1 MSEDLTGTS
10 MDSNDIAVI
19 GMACRL
25 PGSTNPEGFWQNL
38 KNGHES
44 FTTLSDD
51 ELREADVSEAD
62 IANPNYVK
70 GGMLLENMECFD
82 AGFFGF
88 SPQDA
93 RILDPQHRHFLE
105 CAWEAFEDAGYVPN
119 EIEGSVGIYAGS
131 GHNAYLPLNLM
142 TNPEMLKQVGFFL
155 LRHTGNDKDF
165 LATRASYIFNLLGP
179 SVNVQ
184 TACSTSLVG
193 IHLAVQSLL
202 SGECDMSLAGGVTI
216 NMPHHQGYLYKE
228 NEILS
233 QDGHCRPFEAASGG
247 TVFGSGV
254 GCVLLKR
261 LEDAVADGDHIHAVI
276 KSSAINNDGANK
288 VSYLAPSVDGQ
299 AAAIRETIEIGD
311 IDPASVSF
319 IECHGTG
326 TAMGDP
332 IEVTALTQAYGVD
345 NPKKQYC
352 ALGSVKSNIGHLD
365 TAAGVTGF
373 IKVVMSLKN
382 KQIPATLHF
391 NAPNPAIDFE
401 NSPFY
406 VNDRLRNWTSEGARR
421 AGVSSLG
428 VGGTNAHV
436 ILEEYETDV
445 EGKDA
450 EGKGAQ
456 RPYQLMLMSG
466 RSKEAVDRYSASHAQ
481 FLNDTDEGL
490 DNIAYTSAI
499 GRKAFRHR
507 RVVVAASTQGMS
519 SELSAV
525 KSAVRADHKAPDEAA
540 PVAFMF
546 AGGGAQY
553 INMGQDLY
561 ENEPFYK
568 STLDECIQIA
578 QGMLDFDLKGILF
591 PNEAGEE
598 QARVDIVRPSRTLP
612 ALFVTQYAQALLWQS
627 WGVKAESFIG
637 HSVGEYTAA
646 CLAGVFSF
654 KDALSI
660 VIKRGALFDSLPA
673 GAMLSVMLDQEEV
686 KPYLEQGLSLA
697 AINSQ
702 DLCVLSGPIELIES
716 VQAKL
721 ETLEVQCRRV
731 RISVAAHSAMLDPIL
746 EEFGTFLST
755 INYNPPKEKVVSNLT
770 GQWLTDE
777 EAVDPKYWVRHL
789 RGTVR
794 FSEGMSLLLSD
805 EVSPILL
812 EVGPGN
818 TLSSFAR
825 QHESTSREN
834 TVVNSMKH
842 PKESLHDVEF
852 MLLSLG
858 KLWCGGAQVD
868 WESFYESGFQRVSIP
883 TYPFEKQK
891 HWVAPGKLTEAL
903 PEGKQALDKWFYQP
917 SWQPSFIASPGEYLP
932 TVIFGSNAV
941 SVVSEIE
948 AYLTKQP
955 NLSMTSVR
963 PATNSASIG
972 DDAFQLNMSDA
983 KQLNNV
989 FSSIAQSASDEGLAI
1004 VYALPLSQ
1012 PDEPAFEQ
1020 FFRFSQALIEHDISG
1035 LRLTILVDG
1044 SLAVNPGDAIP
1055 RPLLATISGAARV
1068 LSKELLGATIRL
1080 IDIDDTGL
1088 DKWQKTSVGK
1098 ALVSEIMSPPVSF
1111 EASCYRS
1118 GYRYI
1123 EQFVPSQLPEAT
1135 NFQPTEGVYLIT
1147 GGLGGL
1153 GLTVAEQLAA
1163 NSGIKLALISHRDM
1177 PEKKDWLEQ
1186 SQRNTR
1192 LGRRIKRLLKI
1203 AQSAE
1208 QLEVYV
1214 ADVTNLEQLTNVITR
1229 VRSELGPIKGALHTA
1244 GSIDDQLL
1252 SLKTLEQCE
1261 SVLAPKIAGAQAL
1274 ASALS
1279 GDELDFLVFYSSVSS
1294 LTGMSG
1300 QFDYAAANAY
1310 LDAFAHQSR
1319 NNGVPAISVNWSAW
1333 QHVGMAAE
1341 LASGERLMGGK
1352 IPQFTSHKE
1361 ENHYRVYVDS
1371 EIWWVDEHRTKTG
1384 LALVPGTSYI
1394 DAAYQAAKAVLA
1406 DNAKELTGKCVELND
1421 IFFSS
1426 PLLVHDSE
1434 QKVMDI
1440 SFERK
1445 GSVANL
1451 VISSADSLE
1460 RADEQDWL
1468 SEHVEGTAQIVSP
1481 KNFDTVDIEAI
1492 RQNCQK
1498 ECINKK
1504 GDASHPHMDFGK
1516 RWACINQ
1523 IHVGEGEV
1531 LVELELPESFVQD
1544 LASAPLHPGMLDMAT
1559 GAGHILV
1566 GNYDPE
1572 RDFFVPI
1579 TYGKVTVLD
1588 GFEAKIF
1595 SHIKWLG
1602 DEADRSKFNVR
1613 IYNETGRCLLDI
1625 QNFVVKRMSGNA
1637 LDDIDHAI
1645 SAELE
1650 VDLTLGI
1657 TPVEG
1662 KEALNRILNV
1672 SACPQVII
1680 SPECFET
1687 VVAKVRQADI
1697 VAGQHLEGVERPTLD
1712 ADYEAPASPFEEKMA
1727 ALWSAALGIE
1737 SIGVQDNFFELGGHS
1752 LLLTQLATKAKKELG
1767 ASLPLSKLFD
1777 SPTIREWAEFA
1788 SGQAVGDKANEVVHD
1803 HNIEPFSRDEAFQA
1817 ATAEKEVKFEYSLSP
1832 TQSALW
1838 FIHEVAED
1846 NSAYNIPLAM
1856 RYKGGLN
1863 ISALK
1868 SAFALLVER
1877 HEILRTTYGEYH
1889 GEMIQAISSSGIV
1902 DFRES
1907 QIAATQLE
1915 DSLNKAAQEPFDL
1928 RNGSSIYCHVF
1939 TVAEDD
1945 HVVLLNLHHI
1955 SVDHTSLLQLM
1966 RELEQGYN
1974 KFSKGETPQFEK
1986 PHLHYADYV
1995 HWLKQQP
2002 NEQEQKA
2009 KIEIWKKRLENF
2021 SGVLDLPLD
2030 KPRPAIAS
2038 GAGAQY
2044 LFEYDAQLSEK
2055 TAKFSSE
2062 QSVSMYI
2069 TLLSNFCILLNR
2081 YSKQDDVI
2089 VGTPFANRANQEE
2102 LHDVVGCFINTLPLA
2117 TNLADCRSFESVI
2130 AEVKSVMFEA
2140 YDNQDVPLNK
2150 IVDAVHPVRDLSYN
2164 PLFQVGFIFQEPP
2177 AGIEFD
2183 GLNSELIPV
2192 HSGGAMYDIHV
2203 WLWQKDGRL
2212 SGLIW
2217 YNTDVF
2223 IESTIARLSE
2233 HFASLLNVLTDN
2245 SKSDFR
2251 GLSILTNNEQNIYQD
2266 MNQTDLA
2273 LPQGANLHSLISETA
2288 KSRADDI
2295 AVAGQDG
2302 QLTYAELDQRSDLL
2316 ASYLIEQGV
2325 TVGQSVGVSMERR
2338 CDMLVTLLGILK
2350 TGASYIPMDPGY
2362 PKERLAY
2369 MAEQADI
2376 RLIISCES
2384 TKDDIDYFEY
2394 ELLSIDGHWDK
2405 ISDQVSGHSL
2415 PEVDPENIAYVIFT
2429 SGSTGLPKGVQVP
2442 HRSVV
2447 NFLLS
2452 MANKPGFEAQDR
2464 LLAITTLSFDIAVL
2478 ELYLPLM
2485 VGGRTVIASDDA
2497 VMDGDDLKDLIQ
2509 THEISVMQAT
2519 PSTWRSLLAAD
2530 WKGGDIRVLCGGEPF
2545 PVDLAS
2551 TLSDMCTEV
2560 WNMYGPTE
2568 TTVWSTCR
2576 QVNPERPNI
2585 VGTPIANTQCYVL
2598 SEQGQQQPIG
2608 VAGELYI
2615 GGQGV
2620 THGYLNRAELTEKVF
2635 VRLPSFNNELL
2646 YRTGD
2651 SVRLMASGE
2660 LEYVQRIDNQVKVR
2674 GYRIELGEIE
2684 SVIMK
2689 HETVAECAVAVKE
2702 YTAEDKRIVAY
2713 VRFEG
2718 HQHLTMTDVRRYLRD
2733 FLPDY
2738 MIPQLLV
2745 ELDAMPLTP
2754 NGKIDRKAL
2763 PDPYHALANDHEV
2776 LEPNTPVEKAL
2787 AELWQTAI
2795 GIDQISLDS
2804 YFFDAG
2810 GHSMLAMQVIYK
2822 MDEMFGV
2829 RLKPTDMVLNTL
2841 EQIAAMLPQASE
2853 TSSEDQTPPA
2863 APAEVVSQPESESVQ
2878 PKEGFLKRWLGK
2890 KK

>member
-1 MSEDLTGTS
+1 MSDDLTGTD
-10 MDSNDIAVI
+10 MDANDIAVI

-25 PGSTNPEGFWQNL
+25 PGSSNPEEYWQNL
-38 KNGHES
+38 KDGRES
-44 FTTLSDD
+44 ITTLSDD
-51 ELREADVSEAD
+51 ELRAADVSEAD

-70 GGMLLENMECFD
+70 TGMFLEDMECFD

-93 RILDPQHRHFLE
+93 RIMDPQHRHFLE
-105 CAWEAFEDAGYVPN
+105 CAWEAFEDAGYVPS
-119 EIEGSVGIYAGS
+119 EIEGSVGVYAGS
-131 GHNAYLPLNLM
+131 GHNAYLPFNLM
-142 TNPEMLKQVGFFL
+142 TNSELLKQVGFFL

-193 IHLAVQSLL
+193 VHLAAQSLL
-202 SGECDMSLAGGVTI
+202 SGECDMALAGGVTI
-216 NMPHHQGYLYKE
+216 NMPHNQGYIYKE
-228 NEILS
+228 NEVLS
-233 QDGHCRPFEAASGG
+233 RDGHCRPFEAASGG

-261 LEDAVADGDHIHAVI
+261 LDDAMADGDHVHAVI
-276 KSSAINNDGANK
+276 KSSAINNDGSNK

-299 AAAIRETIEIGD
+299 AAAIRETIELAEV
-311 IDPASVSF
+311 DPASVSF

-352 ALGSVKSNIGHLD
+352 ALGSAKSNIGHLD
-365 TAAGVTGF
+365 TAAGVAGF

-406 VNDRLRNWTSEGARR
+406 VNDRLRNWSSEGARR

-436 ILEEYETDV
+436 ILEEYESKVTPS
-445 EGKDA
+445 A
-450 EGKGAQ
+450 NT
-456 RPYQLMLMSG
+456 RPYQLMLVSG
-466 RSKEAVDRYSASHAQ
+466 RSKDVVERYSASHAK
-481 FLNDTDEGL
+481 FLESTDVSLE
-490 DNIAYTSAI
+490 NIAYTSAI
-499 GRKAFRHR
+499 GRKNFRHR
-507 RVVVAASTQGMS
+507 RVAVGATSTDMS
-519 SELSAV
+519 AVLSAA
-525 KSAVRADHKAPDEAA
+525 KSTSRADHKAPEDTA
-540 PVAFMF
+540 PIAFMF

-553 INMGQDLY
+553 INMGRDLY
-561 ENEPFYK
+561 ETDLQYK
-568 STLDECIQIA
+568 ELLDDCLKVA
-578 QGMLDFDLKGILF
+578 QGIVQFDLKAVLF
-591 PNEAGEE
+591 PNKGDEE
-598 QARVDIVRPSRTLP
+598 QAKQALVKPSKALP
-612 ALFVTQYAQALLWQS
+612 ALFITQYVQAKLWQA
-627 WGVKAESFIG
+627 WGIDANTLIG
-637 HSVGEYTAA
+637 HSMGEYTAA
-646 CLAGVFSF
+646 CLSGVFSF
-654 KDALSI
+654 KDALTI
-660 VIKRGALFDSLPA
+660 VSKRGELLDPLSD
-673 GAMLSVMLDQEEV
+673 GSMLSVMLDEASVQ
-686 KPYLEQGLSLA
+686 PYLDQGLSLA
-697 AINSQ
+697 AVNSQ
-702 DLCVLSGPIELIES
+702 TLCVLSGPVGLIES
-716 VQAKL
+716 AQKDL
-721 ETLEVQCRRV
+721 EDEEVQCKRIH
-731 RISVAAHSAMLDPIL
+731 ISVAGHSSMLDPIL
-746 EEFGTFLST
+746 DEFESFLHT
-755 INYNPPKEKVVSNLT
+755 IDYQPLQKKVVSNLT
-770 GQWLTDE
+770 GHWLTDE
-777 EAVDPKYWVRHL
+777 EAMDPKYWVRHI
-789 RGTVR
+789 REPVR
-794 FSEGMSLLLSD
+794 FSDGMSLLLS
-805 EVSPILL
+805 EESMPVLL
-812 EVGPGN
+812 EIGPGN
-818 TLSSFAR
+818 TLVSFAR
-825 QHESTSREN
+825 QHDLVTRGNMVTS
-834 TVVNSMKH
+834 SMKH
-842 PKESLHDVEF
+842 PKETLHDVEF

-858 KLWCGGAQVD
+858 KLWCGGAQID
-868 WESFYESGFQRVSIP
+868 WENFYEGDFQRVSMP

-891 HWVAPGKLTEAL
+891 HWVAPGKLAEAL
-903 PEGKQALDKWFYQP
+903 PEGKQAVDKWFYQP
-917 SWQPSFIASPGEYLP
+917 SWQPNFIAPPEECLP
-932 TVIFGSNAV
+932 TVIFGSK
-941 SVVSEIE
+941 SVAIISEIE
-948 AYLTKQP
+948 TCLSKQADQ
-955 NLSMTSVR
+955 SVITVR
-963 PATNSASIG
+963 PAANFKRIG
-972 DDAFQLNMSDA
+972 SNAYQLDMSDT
-983 KQLNNV
+983 KQLETV
-989 FSSIAQSASDEGLAI
+989 FSSIPQGTSDEGLAI
-1004 VYALPLSQ
+1004 VYAWPLSQ
-1012 PDEPAFEQ
+1012 PDELAFEH
-1020 FFRFSQALIEHDISG
+1020 FFRFSQALIAHDISE

-1044 SLAVNPGDAIP
+1044 SLAVNPGEVIP

-1068 LSKELLGATIRL
+1068 LSKELSGATIRL
-1080 IDIDDTGL
+1080 IDIDDAEL
-1088 DKWQKTSVGK
+1088 NNWQKASAGK
-1098 ALVSEIMSPPVSF
+1098 ALVSEIMLPPASF

-1118 GYRYI
+1118 GYRYL
-1123 EQFVPSQLPEAT
+1123 EQFVPSNLPEAA
-1135 NFQPTEGVYLIT
+1135 NFQPSEGVYLIT

-1163 NSGIKLALISHRDM
+1163 NSGMKLALISHREM

-1192 LGRRIKRLLKI
+1192 VGRRIKRLMNI
-1203 AQSAE
+1203 AEQAE

-1214 ADVTNLEQLTNVITR
+1214 ADVANPEQLANVVSR
-1229 VRSELGPIKGALHTA
+1229 VRTELGPIKGALHTA

-1252 SLKTLEQCE
+1252 SLKTLDKCQA
-1261 SVLAPKIAGAQAL
+1261 VLAPKVIGAQTL
-1274 ASALS
+1274 TSALS
-1279 GDELDFLVFYSSVSS
+1279 EDELDFLVFYSSVSS

-1310 LDAFAHQSR
+1310 LDAFAHQCR

-1341 LASGERLMGGK
+1341 LASGERLMGGQ
-1352 IPQFTSHKE
+1352 ISRFAPYKE
-1361 ENHYRVYVDS
+1361 DNHYRVYVDS
-1371 EIWWVDEHRTKTG
+1371 DIWWVDEHRTKTG
-1384 LALVPGTSYI
+1384 LALVPGTGYI
-1394 DAAYQAAKAVLA
+1394 DVAYQAAKVMLA
-1406 DNAKELTGKCVELND
+1406 DNADELSDKCVELSD

-1440 SFERK
+1440 SLERK
-1445 GSVANL
+1445 GAVANL
-1451 VISSADSLE
+1451 VISSANSLE
-1460 RADEQDWL
+1460 QADDQDWL
-1468 SEHVEGTAQIVSP
+1468 SEHVEGMAQLVSP
-1481 KNFDTVDIEAI
+1481 KHIDVVDIEAI
-1492 RQNCQK
+1492 RQSCQK

-1523 IHVGEGEV
+1523 INVGDGEV
-1531 LVELELPESFVQD
+1531 LVELELPEIYVKD

-1579 TYGKVTVLD
+1579 TYGKVTVLG
-1588 GFEAKIF
+1588 GFEAKIY

-1602 DEADRSKFNVR
+1602 DEADRSKFNIR
-1613 IYNETGRCLLDI
+1613 IYNVTGSCLLDI
-1625 QNFVVKRMSGNA
+1625 ERFVVKRMSENA
-1637 LDDIDHAI
+1637 LDDINHAI

-1662 KEALNRILNV
+1662 QEALSRILNV

-1687 VVAKVRQADI
+1687 VIAKVRQSDL
-1697 VAGQHLEGVERPTLD
+1697 VSGSNLEGVERPTLD
-1712 ADYEAPASPFEEKMA
+1712 ADYEAPQSPFEEKMA

-1737 SIGVQDNFFELGGHS
+1737 NVGVQDNFFELGGHS

-1788 SGQAVGDKANEVVHD
+1788 SEQTVAGKTNEVVHN
-1803 HNIEPFSRDEAFQA
+1803 HRIEPFARDEAFLA
-1817 ATAEKEVKFEYSLSP
+1817 ATKEKEVKLEYSLSP

-1856 RYKGGLN
+1856 RYKGVLN
-1863 ISALK
+1863 VSALK
-1868 SAFALLVER
+1868 NAFTLLIER
-1877 HEILRTTYGEYH
+1877 HEILRTTYGENH
-1889 GEMIQAISSSGIV
+1889 GDMIQVISNTGIV

-1907 QIAATQLE
+1907 QVEVAQLE
-1915 DSLNKAAQEPFDL
+1915 DRLSQAAQEPFDL
-1928 RNGSSIYCHVF
+1928 RNGSPICCHVF
-1939 TVAEDD
+1939 KIAEDD
-1945 HVVLLNLHHI
+1945 NVVLLNLHHI

-1974 KFSKGETPQFEK
+1974 KFAKGEIPQFEK
-1986 PHLHYADYV
+1986 PYLHYSDYV

-2009 KIEIWKKRLENF
+2009 KIEVWKQRLENF

-2030 KPRPAIAS
+2030 KPRPAMAS
-2038 GAGAQY
+2038 GAGAQF
-2044 LFEYDAQLSEK
+2044 LFEYDTSLSEK
-2055 TAKFSSE
+2055 AAKFSSE

-2089 VGTPFANRANQEE
+2089 VGTPFANRANEE
-2102 LHDVVGCFINTLPLA
+2102 DLHGVVGCFINTLPLA
-2117 TNLADCRSFESVI
+2117 TNLAGCRNFESVI
-2130 AEVKSVMFEA
+2130 AEVKNVMFEA

-2150 IVDAVHPVRDLSYN
+2150 IVDAVHPTRDLSYN

-2177 AGIEFD
+2177 AGIEFN
-2183 GLNSELIPV
+2183 GLDSELIPV

-2203 WLWQKDGRL
+2203 WIWQKDGRL

-2217 YNTDVF
+2217 YNTDIFV
-2223 IESTIARLSE
+2223 ESTISRLSE
-2233 HFASLLNVLTDN
+2233 HFASFLNVLTDN

-2251 GLSILTNNEQNIYQD
+2251 DLPILTNNEKNLYQD
-2266 MNQTDLA
+2266 MNQTDMA
-2273 LPQGANLHSLISETA
+2273 LPQGATLHSLISDTA
-2288 KSRADDI
+2288 TRRAEDI
-2295 AVAGQDG
+2295 AVVGQDG
-2302 QLTYAELDQRSDLL
+2302 QLTYAELDKRSDIL

-2325 TVGQSVGVSMERR
+2325 AVGNSVGVSMERR
-2338 CDMLVTLLGILK
+2338 CDMLVALLGILK
-2350 TGASYIPMDPGY
+2350 TGASYIPMDPSY

-2369 MAEQADI
+2369 MSEQADI

-2384 TKDDIDYFEY
+2384 VKDDIDYFKY
-2394 ELLSIDGHWDK
+2394 ELLSIDGYWDK
-2405 ISDQVSGHSL
+2405 IADQAASHQL
-2415 PEVDPENIAYVIFT
+2415 PVVDPENIAYVIFT

-2452 MANKPGFEAQDR
+2452 MANKPGLEAKDR

-2478 ELYLPLM
+2478 ELYLPLV

-2509 THEISVMQAT
+2509 EHEISVMQAT
-2519 PSTWRSLLAAD
+2519 PSTWRSLLGAD

-2551 TLSDMCTEV
+2551 TLSEICTEV

-2576 QVNPERPNI
+2576 LVNPERPNI
-2585 VGTPIANTQCYVL
+2585 IGTPIANTQCYVL
-2598 SEQGQQQPIG
+2598 NEQGKHQPIG
-2608 VAGELYI
+2608 VEGELYI

-2620 THGYLNRAELTEKVF
+2620 THGYLNRTELTEKVF

-2689 HETVAECAVAVKE
+2689 HEAVAECAVAVKE
-2702 YTAEDKRIVAY
+2702 YTAVDKRIVAY

-2718 HQHLTMTDVRRYLRD
+2718 HQHLTMTDLRRYLRGY
-2733 FLPDY
+2733 LPDY

-2745 ELDAMPLTP
+2745 ELDVMPLTP

-2763 PDPYHALANDHEV
+2763 PDPYHSLANDHEI
-2776 LEPNTPVEKAL
+2776 LEPNTPVEKSL
-2787 AELWQTAI
+2787 AELWQSAI
-2795 GIDQISLDS
+2795 GIEQISLDS
-2804 YFFDAG
+2804 YFFDIG
-2810 GHSMLAMQVIYK
+2810 GHSMLSMQVIYK
-2822 MDEMFGV
+2822 IDEMFGV

-2841 EQIAAMLPQASE
+2841 EQIAAMLPQE
-2853 TSSEDQTPPA
+2853 LDVNTP
-2863 APAEVVSQPESESVQ
+2863 QSESTAKTEM
-2878 PKEGFLKRWLGK
+2878 PKVEEKIDKSEKGFLKRWLGK

>member
-1 MSEDLTGTS
+1 MSDDLTGTN
-10 MDSNDIAVI
+10 MGANDIAVI

-25 PGSTNPEGFWQNL
+25 PGSSNPEEYWQNL
-38 KNGHES
+38 KEGRES

-51 ELREADVSEAD
+51 ELREADVSESD

-70 GGMLLENMECFD
+70 TGMFLEDMKCFD

-93 RILDPQHRHFLE
+93 RIMDPQHRHFLE
-105 CAWEAFEDAGYVPN
+105 CAWETFEDAGYIPS
-119 EIEGSVGIYAGS
+119 EIEGSVGVYAGS
-131 GHNAYLPLNLM
+131 GHNAYLPYNLM
-142 TNPEMLKQVGFFL
+142 TNPELLKQVGFFL

-165 LATRASYIFNLLGP
+165 LATRASYLFNLLGP

-193 IHLAVQSLL
+193 VHLAAQSLL
-202 SGECDMSLAGGVTI
+202 SGECDMALAGGVTI
-216 NMPHHQGYLYKE
+216 NMPHNQGYLYKE

-233 QDGHCRPFEAASGG
+233 PDGHCRPFEAASGG

-254 GCVLLKR
+254 GCILLKR
-261 LEDAVADGDHIHAVI
+261 LEDALADGDNIHAVI
-276 KSSAINNDGANK
+276 KASAINNDGSNK

-299 AAAIRETIEIGD
+299 AAAVRETIELAE

-332 IEVTALTQAYGVD
+332 IEVSALTQAYSVD

-352 ALGSVKSNIGHLD
+352 ALGSAKSNIGHLD
-365 TAAGVTGF
+365 AAAGVAGL

-406 VNDRLRNWTSEGARR
+406 VNDRLRNWSSEGKRR

-436 ILEEYETDV
+436 ILEEYESKSMLSGNT
-445 EGKDA
+445 
-450 EGKGAQ
+450 
-456 RPYQLMLMSG
+456 RPYQLMLISG
-466 RSKEAVDRYSASHAQ
+466 RSKEVVDRYSASNAT
-481 FLNDTDEGL
+481 FFENTDESL
-490 DNIAYTSAI
+490 VNIAYTSAV
-499 GRKAFRHR
+499 GRKKFRYR
-507 RVVVAASTQGMS
+507 RVCVGATNAEMSVV
-519 SELSAV
+519 LSAA
-525 KSAVRADHKAPDEAA
+525 KSASRADHKAPEEIA

-553 INMGQDLY
+553 INMGLGLY
-561 ENEPFYK
+561 EHEAFYK

-578 QGMLDFDLKGILF
+578 QDMLDFDLRSIVF
-591 PNEAGEE
+591 PSQENEE
-598 QARVDIVRPSRTLP
+598 QARIDIITPSRTLP

-627 WGVKAESFIG
+627 WGVKAELFIG

-673 GAMLSVMLDQEEV
+673 GGMLSVMLDQEEV

-702 DLCVLSGPIELIES
+702 DLCVLSGPLELIDSVQEKLES
-716 VQAKL
+716 V
-721 ETLEVQCRRV
+721 EVQCRRV
-731 RISVAAHSAMLDPIL
+731 RISVAAHSAMLNPIL
-746 EEFGTFLST
+746 EEFSTFLST
-755 INYNPPKEKVVSNLT
+755 ITYYPPKQKVVSNLT
-770 GQWLTDE
+770 GRWLTNE
-777 EAVDPKYWVRHL
+777 EAVDPQYWVRHL

-794 FSEGMSLLLSD
+794 FSDGLSLLLAD
-805 EVSPILL
+805 EITPILL

-818 TLSSFAR
+818 TLSSFSR
-825 QHESTSREN
+825 QHEMINREN

-858 KLWCGGAQVD
+858 KLWCGGAQID
-868 WESFYESGFQRVSIP
+868 WGDFYEADLKRVSIP
-883 TYPFEKQK
+883 TYPFEKQQ
-891 HWVAPGKLTEAL
+891 HWVAPGKTVEAL
-903 PEGKQALDKWFYQP
+903 PEGKQALEKWFYQP
-917 SWQPSFIASPGEYLP
+917 SWQPNFITSPEEFLP
-932 TVIFGSNAV
+932 TVIFGSQSV
-941 SVVSEIE
+941 SVVAAIE
-948 AYLTKQP
+948 TYLSKQTD
-955 NLSMTSVR
+955 LTVTSVR
-963 PATNSASIG
+963 PAVNSEST
-972 DDAFQLNMSDA
+972 DDNAYQLNMSDA
-983 KQLNNV
+983 KKLESL
-989 FSSIAQSASDEGLAI
+989 FSSIAKNASDEGLAI
-1004 VYALPLSQ
+1004 VYAWPLSES
-1012 PDEPAFEQ
+1012 DEKAFEH
-1020 FFRFSQALIEHDISG
+1020 FFRFSQALIEQDISG
-1035 LRLTILVDG
+1035 LRLTILVNG
-1044 SLAVNPGDAIP
+1044 SIAVNSGENIP

-1068 LSKELLGATIRL
+1068 LSKELLSAKVRL
-1080 IDIDDTGL
+1080 IDVDDIEL
-1088 DKWQKTSVGK
+1088 NKWLKTSAGK
-1098 ALVSEIMSPPVSF
+1098 ALVSEIMTAPESF

-1123 EQFVPSQLPEAT
+1123 EHFSPSLLPEAVS
-1135 NFQPTEGVYLIT
+1135 FKPSAGVYVIT

-1163 NSGIKLALISHRDM
+1163 NPGIKLALISHREM
-1177 PEKKDWLEQ
+1177 PVKKYWLEQ

-1192 LGRRIKRLLKI
+1192 LGRRIKRLLNI
-1203 AQSAE
+1203 AELAE

-1214 ADVTNLEQLTNVITR
+1214 ADVTNLQQLTNVIER
-1229 VRSELGPIKGALHTA
+1229 ARAELGPIKGALHTA
-1244 GSIDDQLL
+1244 GSIDDQLIT
-1252 SLKTLEQCE
+1252 LKTLEKCQ

-1274 ASALS
+1274 TSALS
-1279 GDELDFLVFYSSVSS
+1279 NDELDFLVFYSSVSS

-1319 NNGVPAISVNWSAW
+1319 SNGIPAISINWSAW

-1352 IPQFTSHKE
+1352 IPHFTPYKE
-1361 ENHYRVYVDS
+1361 ENYYRVYVDS

-1384 LALVPGTSYI
+1384 LALVPGTGYI
-1394 DAAYQAAKAVLA
+1394 DLAYQAAKVLLV
-1406 DNAKELTGKCVELND
+1406 DNDNELTDKCIELSD

-1434 QKVMDI
+1434 QKVIDI
-1440 SFERK
+1440 SFELK
-1445 GSVANL
+1445 GSASNL
-1451 VISSADSLE
+1451 VISSAESLE
-1460 RADEQDWL
+1460 RADEDDWL

-1481 KNFDTVDIEAI
+1481 KNFDNVDIEVI

-1498 ECINKK
+1498 ECVNKK
-1504 GDASHPHMDFGK
+1504 GDASHPHMDFGN

-1523 IHVGEGEV
+1523 IHIGDDEV
-1531 LVELELPESFVQD
+1531 LVELELPEIFSQD
-1544 LASAPLHPGMLDMAT
+1544 LSSTPLHPGMLDMAT

-1566 GNYDPE
+1566 DNYEPE

-1579 TYGKVTVLD
+1579 SYGKVTVL
-1588 GFEAKIF
+1588 GGLERQIY

-1602 DEADRSKFNVR
+1602 DESDRSSFNIR
-1613 IYNETGRCLLDI
+1613 IYSLTGRCLIDI
-1625 QNFVVKRMSGNA
+1625 DRFVVKRMNANA
-1637 LDDIDHAI
+1637 LDEIDHAI
-1645 SAELE
+1645 SAELD

-1662 KEALNRILNV
+1662 QEVLNRVLNV

-1687 VVAKVRQADI
+1687 VVAKVRCVDI
-1697 VAGQHLEGVERPTLD
+1697 AAGQHLEGVERPTLD

-1737 SIGVQDNFFELGGHS
+1737 NIGVQDNFFELGGHS
-1752 LLLTQLATKAKKELG
+1752 LLLTQLATKAKRELG

-1788 SGQAVGDKANEVVHD
+1788 SVQTVGDKVNQELKD
-1803 HNIEPFSRDEAFQA
+1803 YGIEPFVRDEIFQA
-1817 ATAEKEVKFEYSLSP
+1817 ATIEEVKFECTLSP

-1856 RYKGGLN
+1856 RFKGDLN
-1863 ISALK
+1863 VPALK
-1868 SAFALLVER
+1868 SAFSLLIER
-1877 HEILRTTYGEYH
+1877 HEILRTTYGEHY
-1889 GEMIQAISSSGIV
+1889 GEMIQVISSIGVV

-1907 QIAATQLE
+1907 QVDAEQLE
-1915 DSLNKAAQEPFDL
+1915 DSLNKVAQQTFDL
-1928 RNGSSIYCHVF
+1928 RNDPSIFCHVF
-1939 TVAEDD
+1939 KVTEDD

-1955 SVDHTSLLQLM
+1955 SVDHTALLQLM
-1966 RELEQGYN
+1966 KELEHGYN
-1974 KFSKGETPQFEK
+1974 KFSKGESPQFKK

-1995 HWLKQQP
+1995 HWLKQKS
-2002 NEQEQKA
+2002 NKQEQKN
-2009 KIEIWKKRLENF
+2009 KIEIWKQRLDGF

-2044 LFEYDAQLSEK
+2044 LFEYDAELSEK
-2055 TAKFSSE
+2055 AARFSSE
-2062 QSVSMYI
+2062 QSISLYI

-2081 YSKQDDVI
+2081 YSKQDDII
-2089 VGTPFANRANQEE
+2089 VATPFANRANQEDLE
-2102 LHDVVGCFINTLPLA
+2102 NVIGCFINTLPLA
-2117 TNLADCRSFESVI
+2117 TDLSGCQNFEEVI
-2130 AEVKSVMFEA
+2130 SEVKNVMFEA
-2140 YDNQDVPLNK
+2140 YDNQDIPLNM

-2177 AGIEFD
+2177 AGIEFS
-2183 GLNSELIPV
+2183 GLESELLPV

-2203 WLWQKDGRL
+2203 WLWQKEGCL

-2217 YNTDVF
+2217 YNTDIF

-2233 HFASLLNVLTDN
+2233 HFASFLNVLTDN
-2245 SKSDFR
+2245 SKTDFR
-2251 GLSILTNNEQNIYQD
+2251 SLSILTKNEQNLYQD
-2266 MNQTDLA
+2266 MNQTNFA
-2273 LPQGANLHSLISETA
+2273 LPPSANLHSLISETA
-2288 KSRADDI
+2288 KSRPEDI
-2295 AVAGQDG
+2295 AVVGQDG
-2302 QLTYAELDQRSDLL
+2302 QLTYAELDKRSDQL
-2316 ASYLIEQGV
+2316 ASYLIEYGV
-2325 TVGQSVGVSMERR
+2325 TVGNSVGVSMARR
-2338 CDMLVTLLGILK
+2338 CDMLVALLGILK

-2376 RLIISCES
+2376 RLIITCES
-2384 TKDDIDYFEY
+2384 VKDDIDYFKY
-2394 ELLSIDGHWDK
+2394 ELLSIDEHWNK
-2405 ISDQVSGHSL
+2405 ISDQSFSHQL
-2415 PEVDPENIAYVIFT
+2415 PVVDPENIAYVIFT

-2452 MANKPGFEAQDR
+2452 MANKPGFATKDR

-2478 ELYLPLM
+2478 ELYLPLV

-2509 THEISVMQAT
+2509 EHEISVMQAT
-2519 PSTWRSLLAAD
+2519 PSTWRSLLGAG
-2530 WKGGDIRVLCGGEPF
+2530 WNGGNIRILCGGEPF

-2551 TLSDMCTEV
+2551 SLSGICTEV

-2576 QVNPERPNI
+2576 LVNPERPNI
-2585 VGTPIANTQCYVL
+2585 IGTPIANTQCYVL
-2598 SEQGQQQPIG
+2598 NEQGQHQPIG
-2608 VAGELYI
+2608 VEGELYI

-2620 THGYLNRAELTEKVF
+2620 THGYLNRPELTEKVF
-2635 VRLPSFNNELL
+2635 VRLSAFNNELL

-2660 LEYVQRIDNQVKVR
+2660 IEYVQRIDSQVKVR

-2684 SVIMK
+2684 SVIIK
-2689 HETVAECAVAVKE
+2689 HAAVAVCAVAVKE
-2702 YTAEDKRIVAY
+2702 YTALDKRIVAY
-2713 VRFEG
+2713 LRFEG
-2718 HQHLTMTDVRRYLRD
+2718 HQHLTMTDLRRYLRD

-2738 MIPQLLV
+2738 MIPQSLV
-2745 ELDAMPLTP
+2745 ELDVMPLTP

-2763 PDPYHALANDHEV
+2763 PDPYHALANDHKV

-2787 AELWQTAI
+2787 AELWQKAI
-2795 GIDQISLDS
+2795 GVDQISLDS

-2810 GHSMLAMQVIYK
+2810 GHSMLSMQVIYK
-2822 MDEMFGV
+2822 IDEIFGV

-2841 EQIAAMLPQASE
+2841 EQIAAMLPQDSE
-2853 TSSEDQTPPA
+2853 TSSVNEISIPVITETVIQ
-2863 APAEVVSQPESESVQ
+2863 SESESE
-2878 PKEGFLKRWLGK
+2878 KHKMGFLKRLLGK

>member
-1 MSEDLTGTS
+1 
-10 MDSNDIAVI
+10 
-19 GMACRL
+19 
-25 PGSTNPEGFWQNL
+25 
-38 KNGHES
+38 
-44 FTTLSDD
+44 
-51 ELREADVSEAD
+51 
-62 IANPNYVK
+62 
-70 GGMLLENMECFD
+70 
-82 AGFFGF
+82 
-88 SPQDA
+88 
-93 RILDPQHRHFLE
+93 
-105 CAWEAFEDAGYVPN
+105 
-119 EIEGSVGIYAGS
+119 
-131 GHNAYLPLNLM
+131 
-142 TNPEMLKQVGFFL
+142 
-155 LRHTGNDKDF
+155 
-165 LATRASYIFNLLGP
+165 
-179 SVNVQ
+179 
-184 TACSTSLVG
+184 
-193 IHLAVQSLL
+193 
-202 SGECDMSLAGGVTI
+202 
-216 NMPHHQGYLYKE
+216 
-228 NEILS
+228 
-233 QDGHCRPFEAASGG
+233 
-247 TVFGSGV
+247 
-254 GCVLLKR
+254 
-261 LEDAVADGDHIHAVI
+261 
-276 KSSAINNDGANK
+276 
-288 VSYLAPSVDGQ
+288 
-299 AAAIRETIEIGD
+299 
-311 IDPASVSF
+311 
-319 IECHGTG
+319 
-326 TAMGDP
+326 
-332 IEVTALTQAYGVD
+332 
-345 NPKKQYC
+345 
-352 ALGSVKSNIGHLD
+352 
-365 TAAGVTGF
+365 
-373 IKVVMSLKN
+373 
-382 KQIPATLHF
+382 
-391 NAPNPAIDFE
+391 
-401 NSPFY
+401 
-406 VNDRLRNWTSEGARR
+406 
-421 AGVSSLG
+421 
-428 VGGTNAHV
+428 
-436 ILEEYETDV
+436 
-445 EGKDA
+445 
-450 EGKGAQ
+450 
-456 RPYQLMLMSG
+456 MLMSG
-466 RSKEAVDRYSASHAQ
+466 RSKDVVDRYSVTHAE
-481 FLNDTDEGL
+481 FLNDTGESL
-490 DNIAYTSAI
+490 ENIAYTSAV
-499 GRKAFRHR
+499 GRKVFKHR
-507 RVVVAASTQGMS
+507 RAVVAATAQDMS
-519 SELSAV
+519 NELGAA
-525 KSAVRADHKAPDEAA
+525 KSAVRADHKAPDEPA

-553 INMGQDLY
+553 VNMGQDLY

-578 QGMLDFDLKGILF
+578 QGMLDFDLRGILF
-591 PNEAGEE
+591 PKEADEE
-598 QARVDIVRPSRTLP
+598 QARVDIIIPSRTLP

-627 WGVKAESFIG
+627 WGVKPELFIG

-673 GAMLSVMLDQEEV
+673 GGMLSVMLSQDEV

-721 ETLEVQCRRV
+721 EATEVQCRRV

-755 INYNPPKEKVVSNLT
+755 ITYHPPKEKIVSNLT

-777 EAVDPKYWVRHL
+777 EAIDPQYWVRHL

-794 FSEGMSLLLSD
+794 FAEGMSLLLSD
-805 EVSPILL
+805 EVAPVLL

-858 KLWCGGAQVD
+858 KLWCGGAQLD
-868 WESFYESGFQRVSIP
+868 WESYYQGSFKRVSIP

-917 SWQPSFIASPGEYLP
+917 SWQPNFIASPEEYLP
-932 TVIFGSNAV
+932 TVIFGSK
-941 SVVSEIE
+941 SVAIVSEIE
-948 AYLTKQP
+948 ACLSKQTNLSVTSVQPAENFERIGNNYQLDISDTKQ
-955 NLSMTSVR
+955 LESVFK
-963 PATNSASIG
+963 SI
-972 DDAFQLNMSDA
+972 L
-983 KQLNNV
+983 
-989 FSSIAQSASDEGLAI
+989 QSASDEGLAI
-1004 VYALPLSQ
+1004 VYAWPLSQ
-1012 PDEPAFEQ
+1012 PDEQAFEH

-1044 SLAVNPGDAIP
+1044 AVAANLGEVID
-1055 RPLLATISGAARV
+1055 RPLLATISGAVRV
-1068 LSKELLGATIRL
+1068 LSKELSGATIRL
-1080 IDIDDTGL
+1080 IDIDDVALNT
-1088 DKWQKTSVGK
+1088 WQKVAAGK
-1098 ALVSEIMSPPVSF
+1098 ALVSEIMTAPESF

-1123 EQFVPSQLPEAT
+1123 EQFAPSKLPEAT
-1135 NFQPTEGVYLIT
+1135 SFKPTEGVYIIT

-1163 NSGIKLALISHRDM
+1163 NSGMKLALISHREM

-1192 LGRRIKRLLKI
+1192 VGRRIKRLMNI
-1203 AQSAE
+1203 AEQAE

-1214 ADVTNLEQLTNVITR
+1214 ADVANAEQLANVVNR
-1229 VRSELGPIKGALHTA
+1229 VRTELGPIKGALHTA

-1252 SLKTLEQCE
+1252 SLKTLDKCQ
-1261 SVLAPKIAGAQAL
+1261 SVLAPKVIGAQTL
-1274 ASALS
+1274 TSALS
-1279 GDELDFLVFYSSVSS
+1279 EDELDFLVFYSSVSS

-1310 LDAFAHQSR
+1310 LDAFAHQCR

-1341 LASGERLMGGK
+1341 LASGERLMGGQ
-1352 IPQFTSHKE
+1352 ISRFAPYKE
-1361 ENHYRVYVDS
+1361 DNHYRVYVDS
-1371 EIWWVDEHRTKTG
+1371 DIWWVDEHRTKTG

-1394 DAAYQAAKAVLA
+1394 DVAYQAAKALLT
-1406 DNAKELTGKCVELND
+1406 DNTNELSDKCVELSD

-1434 QKVMDI
+1434 QKVMDV
-1440 SFERK
+1440 SLERK
-1445 GSVANL
+1445 GGIANL
-1451 VISSADSLE
+1451 VISSANSLE
-1460 RADEQDWL
+1460 QADDQDWL
-1468 SEHVEGTAQIVSP
+1468 SEHVEGMAQLVSP
-1481 KNFDTVDIEAI
+1481 KHIDTVDIVAI

-1523 IHVGEGEV
+1523 INVGDGEV
-1531 LVELELPESFVQD
+1531 LVELELPEAYVKD

-1566 GNYDPE
+1566 GNYDSE

-1579 TYGKVTVLD
+1579 TYGKVTVLG
-1588 GFEAKIF
+1588 GFEAKIY

-1602 DEADRSKFNVR
+1602 DEADRSKFNIR
-1613 IYNETGRCLLDI
+1613 IYNVTGRCLLDI
-1625 QNFVVKRMSGNA
+1625 EHFVVKRMSENA
-1637 LDDIDHAI
+1637 LDDINHAI

-1662 KEALNRILNV
+1662 QEALNRILNV

-1687 VVAKVRQADI
+1687 VIAKVRKSDL
-1697 VAGQHLEGVERPTLD
+1697 VSGSNLEGVERPTLD
-1712 ADYEAPASPFEEKMA
+1712 ADYEAPQSPFEEKMA

-1737 SIGVQDNFFELGGHS
+1737 NIGVQDNFFELGGHS
-1752 LLLTQLATKAKKELG
+1752 LLLTQLATKAKRELG

-1788 SGQAVGDKANEVVHD
+1788 SGQTTSDKVDEAVHD
-1803 HNIEPFSRDEAFQA
+1803 HNIAPFARDQA
-1817 ATAEKEVKFEYSLSP
+1817 YQTATTASEVKFEHSLSP
-1832 TQSALW
+1832 TQSTLW
-1838 FIHEVAED
+1838 FIHEVAEN

-1868 SAFALLVER
+1868 SAFALLIER
-1877 HEILRTTYGEYH
+1877 HEILRTTYGEHY
-1889 GEMIQAISSSGIV
+1889 GEMIQLISSSGVV

-1907 QIAATQLE
+1907 HVEAVELE
-1915 DSLNKAAQEPFDL
+1915 DRLNKAAKEPFDL

-1939 TVAEDD
+1939 NVSEDD

-1974 KFSKGETPQFEK
+1974 KLCKGETPQFEK
-1986 PHLHYADYV
+1986 PHLHYVDYV
-1995 HWLKQQP
+1995 NWLKEQP
-2002 NEQEQKA
+2002 NEQEQKD

-2030 KPRPAIAS
+2030 KPRPAISS

-2044 LFEYDAQLSEK
+2044 LFEYDAELSEK
-2055 TAKFSSE
+2055 ATKFSSE
-2062 QSVSMYI
+2062 QSVSVYI

-2089 VGTPFANRANQEE
+2089 VGTPFANRANEE
-2102 LHDVVGCFINTLPLA
+2102 DLQGVVGCFINTLPLA
-2117 TNLADCRSFESVI
+2117 TNLADCRNFESVI
-2130 AEVKSVMFEA
+2130 SEVKTVMFEA

-2150 IVDAVHPVRDLSYN
+2150 IVDAVHPKRDLSYN
-2164 PLFQVGFIFQEPP
+2164 PLFQVGFVFQEPP
-2177 AGIEFD
+2177 AGIELN
-2183 GLNSELIPV
+2183 GLDSEMIPI

-2203 WLWQKDGRL
+2203 WIWQKDGRL

-2233 HFASLLNVLTDN
+2233 HFGSFLNALTDN

-2251 GLSILTNNEQNIYQD
+2251 SLPILSNNEQHLYQV
-2266 MNQTDLA
+2266 MNQTDMA
-2273 LPQGANLHSLISETA
+2273 LPQGATLHSLISATA
-2288 KSRADDI
+2288 SSRAEDI
-2295 AVAGQDG
+2295 AVVGQDG
-2302 QLTYAELDQRSDLL
+2302 QLTYAELDKRSDIL
-2316 ASYLIEQGV
+2316 ANYLIGQGV
-2325 TVGQSVGVSMERR
+2325 TVGNSVGVSMARR

-2350 TGASYIPMDPGY
+2350 TGASYIPMDPSY
-2362 PKERLAY
+2362 PKDRLVY

-2384 TKDDIDYFEY
+2384 VKDDIDYFKY

-2405 ISDQVSGHSL
+2405 ISDKTTSHPL
-2415 PEVDPENIAYVIFT
+2415 PVVDPENIAYVIFT

-2452 MANKPGFEAQDR
+2452 MANKPGFKTKDR

-2478 ELYLPLM
+2478 ELYLPLI
-2485 VGGRTVIASDDA
+2485 VGGRTVIADDDA
-2497 VMDGDDLKDLIQ
+2497 VMDGDDLKNLIKE
-2509 THEISVMQAT
+2509 HEISVMQAT
-2519 PSTWRSLLAAD
+2519 PSTWRSLLGAD
-2530 WKGGDIRVLCGGEPF
+2530 WKGGDIRALCGGEPF

-2551 TLSDMCTEV
+2551 TLTGVCTEV

-2576 QVNPERPNI
+2576 IVNPEQPNI
-2585 VGTPIANTQCYVL
+2585 IGLPIANTQCYVL
-2598 SEQGQQQPIG
+2598 NEEGQHQPIG
-2608 VAGELYI
+2608 VEGELYI

-2635 VRLPSFNNELL
+2635 VRLPSFNNEIL

-2689 HETVAECAVAVKE
+2689 HEAVAECAVAVKE
-2702 YTAEDKRIVAY
+2702 YTEVDKRIVAY
-2713 VRFEG
+2713 VRFDG
-2718 HQHLTMTDVRRYLRD
+2718 HQHLTMTDMRRYLRGY
-2733 FLPDY
+2733 LPDY

-2745 ELDAMPLTP
+2745 ELDIMPLTP
-2754 NGKIDRKAL
+2754 NGKIDRKSL
-2763 PDPYHALANDHEV
+2763 PDPYQSLANNHEM
-2776 LEPNTPVEKAL
+2776 LEPNTPVEKSL
-2787 AELWQTAI
+2787 AELWQSAI
-2795 GIDQISLDS
+2795 GIEQVSLDS
-2804 YFFDAG
+2804 YFFDVG
-2810 GHSMLAMQVIYK
+2810 GHSMLSMQVIYK
-2822 MDEMFGV
+2822 IDEMFGV

-2841 EQIAAMLPQASE
+2841 EQIAAMLPQVSE
-2853 TSSEDQTPPA
+2853 TSSVDDMLTSA
-2863 APAEVVSQPESESVQ
+2863 TAEPTSQASSDSGKPE
-2878 PKEGFLKRWLGK
+2878 KGFLKRWLGK

>member
-1 MSEDLTGTS
+1 MSDDLTGTD
-10 MDSNDIAVI
+10 MDANDIAVI

-25 PGSTNPEGFWQNL
+25 PGSSNSEEYWQNL
-38 KNGHES
+38 KDGRES
-44 FTTLSDD
+44 ITALSDD
-51 ELREADVSEAD
+51 ELRAADVSEAD

-70 GGMLLENMECFD
+70 TGMFLEDMKCFD

-93 RILDPQHRHFLE
+93 RIMDPQHRHFLE
-105 CAWEAFEDAGYVPN
+105 CAWEAFEDAGYIPG
-119 EIEGSVGIYAGS
+119 EIEGSVGVYAGS
-131 GHNAYLPLNLM
+131 GHNAYLPYNLM
-142 TNPEMLKQVGFFL
+142 TNPELLKQVGFFL

-193 IHLAVQSLL
+193 VHLAAQSLL
-202 SGECDMSLAGGVTI
+202 SGECDMALAGGVTI
-216 NMPHHQGYLYKE
+216 NMPHNQGYLYKE

-233 QDGHCRPFEAASGG
+233 RDGHCRPFEAASGG

-254 GCVLLKR
+254 GCILLKR
-261 LEDAVADGDHIHAVI
+261 LEDAVADGDNVHAVI
-276 KSSAINNDGANK
+276 KASAINNDGSNK

-299 AAAIRETIEIGD
+299 AAAIRETIELAE

-326 TAMGDP
+326 TSMGDP

-352 ALGSVKSNIGHLD
+352 ALGSAKSNIGHLD
-365 TAAGVTGF
+365 TAAGIAGL

-391 NAPNPAIDFE
+391 NAPNPTIDFE

-406 VNDRLRNWTSEGARR
+406 VNDRLRNWNSEGTRR

-436 ILEEYETDV
+436 ILEEYDSKKTPS
-445 EGKDA
+445 GNT
-450 EGKGAQ
+450 
-456 RPYQLMLMSG
+456 RPYQLMLVSG
-466 RSKEAVDRYSASHAQ
+466 RSKEVVDRYSASHAK
-481 FLNDTDEGL
+481 FLENTGESL
-490 DNIAYTSAI
+490 ANIAYTSAI
-499 GRKAFRHR
+499 GRKNFRHR
-507 RVVVAASTQGMS
+507 RVAVGATNADMSTV
-519 SELSAV
+519 LSAV
-525 KSAVRADHKAPDEAA
+525 KSTVRADHKAPEEIA
-540 PVAFMF
+540 PVTFMF

-553 INMGQDLY
+553 VNMGQDLY

-568 STLDECIQIA
+568 STLDECIRIA
-578 QGMLDFDLKGILF
+578 QGMLDFDLKRILF
-591 PNEAGEE
+591 PKAADEA
-598 QARVDIVRPSRTLP
+598 QARIDIIIPSRTLP

-673 GAMLSVMLDQEEV
+673 GGMLSVMLDQEEV

-702 DLCVLSGPIELIES
+702 DLCVLSGPIELIDS
-716 VQAKL
+716 VQATL

-755 INYNPPKEKVVSNLT
+755 ITYHPPKEKIVSNLT

-794 FSEGMSLLLSD
+794 FSEGMSMLLSD
-805 EVSPILL
+805 EVAPVLL

-842 PKESLHDVEF
+842 PKELLHDVEF

-868 WESFYESGFQRVSIP
+868 WGRFYEGGFQRVSIP

-917 SWQPSFIASPGEYLP
+917 SWQPNFIASPGESLP
-932 TVIFGSNAV
+932 TVIFGSNTV
-941 SVVSEIE
+941 SVVSAIE
-948 AYLTKQP
+948 AYLSKQA
-955 NLSMTSVR
+955 NLSVTSVR
-963 PATNSASIG
+963 PSANSESI
-972 DDAFQLNMSDA
+972 DDNAYQLNMSDA
-983 KQLNNV
+983 KQLETV
-989 FSSIAQSASDEGLAI
+989 FSSIAQGASDEGLAI
-1004 VYALPLSQ
+1004 VYAWPLSQ
-1012 PDEPAFEQ
+1012 PDEQAFEQ

-1044 SLAVNPGDAIP
+1044 SLAANPGEAIP

-1068 LSKELLGATIRL
+1068 LSKELSSATIRL
-1080 IDIDDTGL
+1080 IDIDDTEL
-1088 DKWQKTSVGK
+1088 NTWHKISAGK
-1098 ALVSEIMSPPVSF
+1098 ALVSEIMTAPESF

-1123 EQFVPSQLPEAT
+1123 EHFAPSLLPEAGS
-1135 NFQPTEGVYLIT
+1135 FKPTEGTYVIT

-1163 NSGIKLALISHRDM
+1163 NSGIKLALISHREM

-1192 LGRRIKRLLKI
+1192 LGRRIKRLLSI
-1203 AQSAE
+1203 AERAE

-1214 ADVTNLEQLTNVITR
+1214 ADVTNLEQLTNVMTR

-1252 SLKTLEQCE
+1252 SLKTLEKCQ

-1279 GDELDFLVFYSSVSS
+1279 NDELDFLVLYSSVSS

-1352 IPQFTSHKE
+1352 IAQFTPYKE

-1384 LALVPGTSYI
+1384 LALVPGTGYI
-1394 DAAYQAAKAVLA
+1394 DLAYQAAKTVLA
-1406 DNAKELTGKCVELND
+1406 DNSKEMQGKCVQLSD

-1451 VISSADSLE
+1451 VISSAGSLE

-1468 SEHVEGTAQIVSP
+1468 SEHVEGTAQLVSP
-1481 KNFDTVDIEAI
+1481 KNIDTVDIEAL
-1492 RQNCQK
+1492 RKNCQK

-1523 IHVGEGEV
+1523 IHVGENEA

-1544 LASAPLHPGMLDMAT
+1544 LQTAPLHPGMLDMAT

-1579 TYGKVTVLD
+1579 TYGKINVLA
-1588 GFEAKIF
+1588 GFEAKIY

-1602 DEADRSKFNVR
+1602 DEDDRSRFNVR
-1613 IYNETGRCLLDI
+1613 IYNAIGRCLLDI
-1625 QNFVVKRMSGNA
+1625 ESFVVKRMSENA

-1645 SAELE
+1645 SAELD

-1662 KEALNRILNV
+1662 QEALNRILNV

-1697 VAGQHLEGVERPTLD
+1697 VHGQHLEGVERPTLD
-1712 ADYEAPASPFEEKMA
+1712 ADYEAPESPFEEKMV

-1737 SIGVQDNFFELGGHS
+1737 NIGVQDDFFELGGHS
-1752 LLLTQLATKAKKELG
+1752 LLLTQLATKAKRELG

-1788 SGQAVGDKANEVVHD
+1788 SGQSVGGKANEVAHD
-1803 HNIEPFSRDEAFQA
+1803 HNIEPFSRDEAFQV
-1817 ATAEKEVKFEYSLSP
+1817 ATIEKEAKFEYSLSP

-1838 FIHEVAED
+1838 FMHEIAED

-1856 RYKGGLN
+1856 RYKGSL
-1863 ISALK
+1863 IVSALK
-1868 SAFALLVER
+1868 SAFALLIER
-1877 HEILRTTYGEYH
+1877 HEILRTTYGEHH
-1889 GEMIQAISSSGIV
+1889 GEMIQLISSCGIV

-1907 QIAATQLE
+1907 QVEAAQLE
-1915 DSLNKAAQEPFDL
+1915 NSLNKAAQEPFDL

-1939 TVAEDD
+1939 KVAEDD

-1955 SVDHTSLLQLM
+1955 SVDHTSLMQLM

-2002 NEQEQKA
+2002 NEQEQKD
-2009 KIEIWKKRLENF
+2009 KIEIWKQRLENF

-2030 KPRPAIAS
+2030 KPRPSIAS

-2044 LFEYDAQLSEK
+2044 LFEYDTQLSEK
-2055 TAKFSSE
+2055 AAKFSSE
-2062 QSVSMYI
+2062 HSVSLYI

-2089 VGTPFANRANQEE
+2089 VGTPFANRANQED
-2102 LHDVVGCFINTLPLA
+2102 LQGVVGCFINTLPLA
-2117 TNLADCRSFESVI
+2117 TNLADCRNFESVI

-2177 AGIEFD
+2177 AGIELN

-2203 WLWQKDGRL
+2203 WIWQKEGRL

-2233 HFASLLNVLTDN
+2233 HFASFLNVLTDD

-2251 GLSILTNNEQNIYQD
+2251 ALSILTNNEQNLYQD
-2266 MNQTDLA
+2266 MNQTDMA
-2273 LPQGANLHSLISETA
+2273 LPEGATLHSLISQTA
-2288 KSRADDI
+2288 SNRADDI
-2295 AVAGQDG
+2295 AVVGQEG
-2302 QLTYAELDQRSDLL
+2302 QLTYAELEQRSDLL
-2316 ASYLIEQGV
+2316 ARYLIGRGV
-2325 TVGQSVGVSMERR
+2325 TVRNSVGVSMERS

-2376 RLIISCES
+2376 RLIITCDS
-2384 TKDDIDYFEY
+2384 TKDDIDYFNY
-2394 ELLSIDGHWDK
+2394 ELLSIDGQWGN
-2405 ISDQVSGHSL
+2405 ISDQTSSHQL
-2415 PEVDPENIAYVIFT
+2415 PVVDPENIAYVIFT

-2452 MANKPGFEAQDR
+2452 MASKPGFEAKDR

-2478 ELYLPLM
+2478 ELYLPLV

-2509 THEISVMQAT
+2509 EHKISVMQAT

-2551 TLSDMCTEV
+2551 TLSDTCTEV

-2576 QVNPERPNI
+2576 LVNPERPNI
-2585 VGTPIANTQCYVL
+2585 IGTPIANTQCYVL
-2598 SEQGQQQPIG
+2598 NKQGQQQPIG
-2608 VAGELYI
+2608 VEGELYI
-2615 GGQGV
+2615 SGQGV
-2620 THGYLNRAELTEKVF
+2620 THGYLNRPELTEKVF
-2635 VRLPSFNNELL
+2635 VKLPSFNNELL

-2651 SVRLMASGE
+2651 SVRLIASGE

-2684 SVIMK
+2684 SVIIK
-2689 HETVAECAVAVKE
+2689 HEAVAECAVAVKE
-2702 YTAEDKRIVAY
+2702 YTAVDKRIVAY

-2733 FLPDY
+2733 YLPDY

-2745 ELDAMPLTP
+2745 ELDAVPLTP

-2763 PDPYHALANDHEV
+2763 PDPYHSLASDDKM

-2787 AELWQTAI
+2787 AELWQKAI
-2795 GIDQISLDS
+2795 GVEQVSLDS
-2804 YFFDAG
+2804 YFFDIG
-2810 GHSMLAMQVIYK
+2810 GHSMLSMQVIYK
-2822 MDEMFGV
+2822 IDEVFGI

-2841 EQIAAMLPQASE
+2841 EQIAAMLPQAFEASSIGE
-2853 TSSEDQTPPA
+2853 APTSG
-2863 APAEVVSQPESESVQ
+2863 PAEAVVQSESESDNH
-2878 PKEGFLKRWLGK
+2878 KKGFLKRWLGK